1 MGKKLAAEDPND
13 KHSENTPTLVE
24 HSVDELAKGLAT
36 GTLSRRKALRMLGA
50 ALVGGVLAS
59 IPGVAWAQPQRPAGP
74 CRPGCPEG
82 YTCTRSPRDGTIGTR
97 GNPFWCCPADP
108 QEFCC
113 LPEDFCASGECC
125 GAGQC
130 TPNGECCVGE
140 IMQNWECCEGAVMP
154 NGECCEG
161 HVMFNGECC
170 PSPMNYCSQV
180 TCDASGNCVSCEV
193 CCPADVQC
201 VHPGTETGCPI
212 TCAS

>member
-1 MGKKLAAEDPND
+1 MGKLAAEDHTNQ
-13 KHSENTPTLVE
+13 HSENTPTLVD

-59 IPGVAWAQPQRPAGP
+59 IPGVAWAQPQRAAGA
-74 CRPGCPEG
+74 CRPQCPEG
-82 YTCTRSPRDGTIGTR
+82 YTCTRPPRTR
-97 GNPFWCCPADP
+97 GRQFLCCPADP

-113 LPEDFCASGECC
+113 TPEDFCSNGECC

-140 IMQNWECCEGAVMP
+140 IMP
-154 NGECCEG
+154 NGECCQG
-161 HVMFNGECC
+161 RVTFNGECC

-193 CCPADVQC
+193 CCPEGVRC
-201 VHPGTETGCPI
+201 VLSGTVTNCPI